1 MKELTIEE
9 MTSLKGGVFDETNLA
24 QVLAA
29 NNVASAVPVNVEMN
43 ANNANANVLSAA
55 FAGQGNIAQNANAS
69 AGNQLV
75 FITQST

>member
-24 QVLAA
+24 QVLAT
-29 NNVASAVPVNVEMN
+29 NNVAAAIPVNVEMN

-55 FAGQGNIAQNANAS
+55 AAGQGNITQNANAS

-75 FITQST
+75 FLTQST

>member
-43 ANNANANVLSAA
+43 ANNANATVLSAA
-55 FAGQGNIAQNANAS
+55 FAGQGNITQNANAA

-75 FITQST
+75 AISQST